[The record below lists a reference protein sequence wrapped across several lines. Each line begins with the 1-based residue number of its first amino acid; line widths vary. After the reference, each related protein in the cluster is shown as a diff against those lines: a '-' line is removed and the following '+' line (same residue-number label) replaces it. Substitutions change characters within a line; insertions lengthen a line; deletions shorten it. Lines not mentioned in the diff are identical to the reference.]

1 MSLEANPDST
11 QTQSK
16 PLKSSDKVNELANQV
31 IAITSSLK
39 EQLPLIEFSS
49 KTTDLKNLYESII
62 MYAEKMKVC
71 I

>member
-1 MSLEANPDST
+1 MSLEANPDSN

-31 IAITSSLK
+31 IAIASSLK
-39 EQLPLIEFSS
+39 EQLPVVEFSS
-49 KTTDLKNLYESII
+49 EMTDRKNLYESII
-62 MYAEKMKVC
+62 MYADKIKVC